1 MQQGQRDQ
9 TESNL
14 ADNDVELFMRGVI
27 DFVNKKNRKRT
38 GFKGRKTQKGNFL
51 EPVLI
56 LCVLTLILGVLC

>member
-27 DFVNKKNRKRT
+27 DFDNKKNRKRT
-38 GFKGRKTQKGNFL
+38 GFKGRKTQKGKDSFVLFFWSPCLFYAFL
-51 EPVLI
+51 H
-56 LCVLTLILGVLC
+56 